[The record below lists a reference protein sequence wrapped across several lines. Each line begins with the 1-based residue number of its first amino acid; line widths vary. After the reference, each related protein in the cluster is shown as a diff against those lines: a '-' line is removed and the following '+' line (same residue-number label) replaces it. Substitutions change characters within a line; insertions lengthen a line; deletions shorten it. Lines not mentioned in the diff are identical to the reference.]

1 MKSVDPGLLRKML
14 RYDPET
20 GHLFWKN
27 RTFDMFTDGGHTAE
41 HTCAKW
47 NSRYGET
54 QAFTTIDRKGYPM
67 GAIFNHTYRAHRV
80 IWAIVYG
87 EWPPDQIDHINGI
100 RTDNRIANLRRA
112 TNSQNSR
119 NRGAQSNNRTGY
131 KGVFYDN
138 RVKKYV
144 AILVVDGKQ
153 HRGGCFLSVED
164 AAAAYANL
172 CREHHGEF
180 SRLN

>member
-20 GHLFWKN
+20 GHLFWEN
-27 RTFDMFTDGGHTAE
+27 RTFGMFSDGGHTKE

-54 QAFTTIDRKGYPM
+54 QAFTAIDRRGYHK

-80 IWAIVYG
+80 IWAVFHG
-87 EWPPDQIDHINGI
+87 EWPADHIDHINGI
-100 RTDNRIANLRRA
+100 RTDNRIANLRCA
-112 TNSQNSR
+112 TNSQNCQ
-119 NRGAQSNNRTGY
+119 NRGMQSNNKTGY
-131 KGVFYDN
+131 KGVFYDT
-138 RVKKYV
+138 RRKKYI
-144 AILVVDGKQ
+144 ASLVVSG
-153 HRGGCFLSVED
+153 RLYPGGTFLTAEEASV
-164 AAAAYANL
+164 AYANL